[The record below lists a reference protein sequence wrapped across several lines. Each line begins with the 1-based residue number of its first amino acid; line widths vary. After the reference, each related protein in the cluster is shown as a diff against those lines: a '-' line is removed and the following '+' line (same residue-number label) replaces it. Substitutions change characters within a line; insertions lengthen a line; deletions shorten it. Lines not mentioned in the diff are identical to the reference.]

1 MKDFGDKIKG
11 GFNKSVKSIKGVVDN
26 TVDVT
31 FDKVKEGLEAIE
43 SSGKNTVEK
52 SIEYV
57 QEIIDNLPLYE
68 KVGYRTTS
76 IEIGISFPP
85 SLEIDF
91 HKFKNVNA
99 DEIDKLKQKYKDS
112 KMFLLILNSL
122 INASSF
128 QNKISTENF
137 ESNLI
142 SVEITIPPK
151 VSIKFKRRKDKG
163 VKGHL
168 E

>member
-1 MKDFGDKIKG
+1 MKDYGDKIKD
-11 GFNKSVKSIKGVVDN
+11 GFNKSVKSIKGAVDN

-31 FDKVKEGLEAIE
+31 FDKVKEGLEAIG
-43 SSGKNTVEK
+43 SAGTNTIEK
-52 SIEYV
+52 SLEYV

-68 KVGYRTTS
+68 KIGYRTTS
-76 IEIGISFPP
+76 FEIGISVPP
-85 SLEIDF
+85 SIEIDF
-91 HKFKNVNA
+91 HKFKNVNE
-99 DEIDKLKQKYKDS
+99 DEIDKLKEKYKDS

-122 INASSF
+122 VNASSF

-151 VSIKFKRRKDKG
+151 VSIKFKRRKNKG